1 MFCLTGKYTPVKVA
15 CVVGG
20 MSTEKQLRILNS
32 SPHILVATPG
42 RLWEFIQLGHFHLTE
57 LYKINFLVID
67 ETDRMIESGHFPEL
81 KNILDRVT
89 MTETSQSRQTF
100 VFSATLTHSLKNSLA
115 AKKAGKNK
123 KSSKSDPSIKRL
135 QELLKIKSPKIV
147 DITEKCGLTKTL
159 TESKIFCKHDEKDS
173 YLYYFILQH
182 PGRTLVFCNS
192 ISTVKRLTQQLTMLK
207 CSPLPLHASMNQ
219 RQRLK
224 NLDKFRAEENG
235 ILLATDVAARGL
247 DIPGIEHVIHYHVP
261 RTSDIYIHRSGRTA
275 RANKEGL
282 TVVLVESDE
291 IELYIKIFN
300 SLEKKANLPE
310 FPIDENFLSLV
321 NKRLEL
327 AKSIEYLESK
337 MKKNSP
343 DNWLEKAAKDMDII
357 IDDPNLIQ
365 PKESSRENALM
376 SKALVAKR
384 RDLQTLLS
392 KSIQNFQHSG
402 ISVTHSAL
410 NAVKHAVADDNEEKK
425 NALKKRNKHRRK
437 FKRKK
442 CPEEKK

>member
-1 MFCLTGKYTPVKVA
+1 
-15 CVVGG
+15 

-57 LYKINFLVID
+57 LYKINYLVID
-67 ETDRMIESGHFPEL
+67 ETDRMVESGHFPEL

-89 MTETSQSRQTF
+89 MTDTSQPRQTF

-115 AKKAGKNK
+115 AKKTGKNK
-123 KSSKSDPSIKRL
+123 KSDPSMKRL

-147 DITEKCGLTKTL
+147 DITEKVGLTKTL

-192 ISTVKRLTQQLTMLK
+192 ISSVKRLTQLLTMLN

-224 NLDKFRAEENG
+224 NLDKFRAEQNT

-261 RTSDIYIHRSGRTA
+261 RTSEIYIHRSGRTA

-291 IELYIKIFN
+291 IQLYIKMFR
-300 SLEKKANLPE
+300 SLEKKADLPE

-337 MKKNSP
+337 MKKNRP

-365 PKESSRENALM
+365 PKENSRENALL
-376 SKALVAKR
+376 SRALCVKR
-384 RDLQTLLS
+384 RELQSLLN
-392 KSIQNFQHSG
+392 KSIQNFHYGG
-402 ISVTHSAL
+402 ISVTLSAL
-410 NAVKHAVADDNEEKK
+410 DAVKHAVADDKEEKK

-437 FKRKK
+437 FKTKK
-442 CPEEKK
+442 PKNTSESEHH